1 MKGVYVSSVSE
12 GSAAAEAGLQKGD
25 VVTIVDGKEVA
36 KMAEL
41 QEVLSKH
48 RPGDKVNIKYVRN
61 KKTQSASVTLRNS
74 QGNTTVL
81 KEVDVDDFGV
91 QLVPVTEKDK
101 QTYGVQYGLM
111 VNNIKRGKMQ
121 EAGMSKGMVILM
133 VNDQRM
139 NTLEDW
145 ENVVK
150 NTNKSS
156 DRTLWIRA
164 ITSSGRK
171 ASFVVELGD

>member
-1 MKGVYVSSVSE
+1 
-12 GSAAAEAGLQKGD
+12 
-25 VVTIVDGKEVA
+25 
-36 KMAEL
+36 
-41 QEVLSKH
+41 
-48 RPGDKVNIKYVRN
+48 
-61 KKTQSASVTLRNS
+61 
-74 QGNTTVL
+74 
-81 KEVDVDDFGV
+81 
-91 QLVPVTEKDK
+91 
-101 QTYGVQYGLM
+101 
-111 VNNIKRGKMQ
+111 
-121 EAGMSKGMVILM
+121 MSKGMVILM